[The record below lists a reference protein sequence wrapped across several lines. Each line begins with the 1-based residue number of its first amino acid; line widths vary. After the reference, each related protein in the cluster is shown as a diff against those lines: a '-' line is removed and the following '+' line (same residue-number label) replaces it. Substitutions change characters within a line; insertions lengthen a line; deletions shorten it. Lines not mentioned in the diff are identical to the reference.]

1 MRDGGNRGRFW
12 PRSLYASPGDQRLS
26 LSLDRLAR
34 HGRGHKGIRASRTL
48 SKDRAFV
55 LPFIVVAKA
64 ILGCGAV
71 RELIFPGFVNLGS

>member
-1 MRDGGNRGRFW
+1 MRDGRNRGRFW
-12 PRSLYASPGDQRLS
+12 LRSLYLSDQRLS
-26 LSLDRLAR
+26 LSLDGLAR
-34 HGRGHKGIRASRTL
+34 HGRGYKGIRASWTL
-48 SKDRAFV
+48 SRDRAFV